1 MKILAIGA
9 HPDDIE
15 IFMYGLLRIL
25 KTRGDNVFLAI
36 ATDGCQGGDLP
47 KKELVKIRKKE
58 TISGLS
64 ELAKP
69 YFLNLPD
76 GQLGDNLN
84 HKLKIRNL
92 INKIKPD
99 IIITHDKKDYHS
111 DHRILSNFVSEI
123 AGHYIPVIYSETMMG
138 INFTPNY
145 YIDITD
151 VFDIKKKAV
160 MCHLSQKPDR
170 FVNLIK
176 IMNGYR
182 SAQCNAPIGNY
193 AECYSFERSFPF
205 SDITKIL
212 PSPPKIRPFYIKNQL
227 GFL

>member
-15 IFMYGLLRIL
+15 IFMFGLLSIL
-25 KTRGDNVFLAI
+25 KLRGDKIFLAV
-36 ATDGCQGGDLP
+36 ATDGCQGGNLS
-47 KKELVKIRKKE
+47 KKELIKVRKKE
-58 TISGLS
+58 TTVGLS
-64 ELAKP
+64 TLGKP

-84 HKLKIRNL
+84 HKLKSKNL
-92 INKIKPD
+92 VYKIEPD
-99 IIITHDKKDYHS
+99 IIITHHKKDYHS
-111 DHRILSNFVSEI
+111 DHKILSNIISEI
-123 AGHYIPVIYSETMMG
+123 VGHYIPVIYAETMMG
-138 INFTPNY
+138 INFIPNY
-145 YIDITD
+145 YIDISD
-151 VFDIKKKAV
+151 VFEIKKKAV

-170 FVNLIK
+170 FINLIK
-176 IMNGYR
+176 IMNSYR

-205 SDITKIL
+205 SDITKFL
-212 PSPPKIRPFYIKNQL
+212 PSPPKIRPFYIKNQI

>member
-15 IFMYGLLRIL
+15 IFMFGLLKKL
-25 KTRGDNVFLAI
+25 KIRGDFIWLAI
-36 ATDGCQGGDLP
+36 ATDGCQGGNLP
-47 KKELVKIRKKE
+47 KQELVKIRKKE
-58 TISGLS
+58 AISGLS
-64 ELAKP
+64 ELGKP

-76 GQLGDNLN
+76 GKLGDDLN
-84 HKLKIRNL
+84 HKEKVRNL

-99 IIITHDKKDYHS
+99 LIITHDKEDYHS
-111 DHRILSNFVSEI
+111 DHKILSKIVSEI
-123 AGHYIPVIYSETMMG
+123 AGHYIPIIYSETMMG
-138 INFTPNY
+138 INFIPNY

-151 VFDIKKKAV
+151 VFEIKKKAV
-160 MCHLSQKPDR
+160 MSHLSQKPKR
-170 FVNLIK
+170 FVDLIK

-193 AECYSFERSFPF
+193 AECYSFKRSFPF
-205 SDITKIL
+205 SDISKIL
-212 PSPPKIRPFYIKNQL
+212 PSPPKIRPFYINDQL